1 MKRTANIAEAGRQST
16 GQGRFWE
23 NGGGTHLLWLVTV
36 LLRYGAVNWIYVT
49 EYKVHFHIV
58 AALVRSKHNGVGCLV
73 IELQHNARMI
83 IVRQTINILV
93 YHISILGASQLS
105 QLTVVRSS
113 VSLPADSSLMY
124 EPPHS

>member
-1 MKRTANIAEAGRQST
+1 MAGRQASSRLCRV
-16 GQGRFWE
+16 GW
-23 NGGGTHLLWLVTV
+23 GGLGGAQNLLWFVTM

-73 IELQHNARMI
+73 IELQHSATKI
-83 IVRQTINILV
+83 IVRQTNMIQYV
-93 YHISILGASQLS
+93 KYMDV
-105 QLTVVRSS
+105 TVVRSS
-113 VSLPADSSLMY
+113 VSLPADSSFMY